1 MIFITKKKKGIFF
14 SIIIVFIINL
24 FLLKDYLPEKFIIN
38 FSYSM
43 PVGIYIISNDINYEV
58 GDIVAIVPPN
68 DVKKLMISRGYL
80 KENQYLLK
88 EIKGLEGQK
97 YHTINDL
104 AYVDDKYIGQIFK
117 VDSQNRPLP
126 RFLGEHTIP
135 KGYFLPIADNRP
147 NSYDGRYFGFL
158 KIEDIKYK
166 LYPLITFK

>member
-1 MIFITKKKKGIFF
+1 MIFQK
-14 SIIIVFIINL
+14 
-24 FLLKDYLPEKFIIN
+24 EK
-38 FSYSM
+38 
-43 PVGIYIISNDINYEV
+43 
-58 GDIVAIVPPN
+58 
-68 DVKKLMISRGYL
+68 
-80 KENQYLLK
+80 QYLLK

-97 YHTINDL
+97 YHTVNDL

>member
-1 MIFITKKKKGIFF
+1 
-14 SIIIVFIINL
+14 
-24 FLLKDYLPEKFIIN
+24 
-38 FSYSM
+38 
-43 PVGIYIISNDINYEV
+43 
-58 GDIVAIVPPN
+58 
-68 DVKKLMISRGYL
+68 MISRGYL
-80 KENQYLLK
+80 KEKQYLLK

-97 YHTINDL
+97 YHTVNDL